1 MSKPDIAFSVPGM
14 GRSARDDSV
23 RCLELVPPAGVIAA
37 PAPDRTFDA
46 LAEGSGGRT
55 DHGMELWDQ
64 WLGATASIPRGR
76 RG

>member
-23 RCLELVPPAGVIAA
+23 RCLEPVPPAGVIAA

-46 LAEGSGGRT
+46 LAEGSGRRS
-55 DHGMELWDQ
+55 DHGVEHWDQ
-64 WLGATASIPRGR
+64 
-76 RG
+76 